1 MIDPSR
7 PVTLKNLIRS
17 LVNGVLGFFTPIVW
31 MILGSILIVLILR
44 SLCLLQGLE
53 LQTTDHYFQLR
64 SAEAIDDRI
73 VIIEVTKAD
82 LQRNEPWPPSDAR
95 LAQLIVRL
103 NAWEPRAIGINLH
116 RDLPVPPGSAA
127 FNSLL
132 TETSTIISAEQL
144 ADGMFGSGIESHAL
158 IPPPAAAP
166 EDQVGFNNNILDD
179 DQKVR
184 RAFLYWKN
192 EGGTVKESFALKL
205 SKLYLAQ
212 SKIYAQPSSDRPSDL
227 QLGKGVFRQVQ
238 PDTGAYVRADAG
250 AYQILVNFRG
260 GKTGNPPFRTFSM
273 QMVLSGDVTPESVR
287 DRIVL
292 IGATAENLNDFA
304 ATPYT
309 RQQPYQSKNSISG
322 SSTGSLYGGSTWISG
337 VALQAQFVSQIISA
351 ALDGRLMFQSWP
363 EGVEIAWIGLWV
375 WLGVLLCWRLRGP
388 KRSLLGM
395 IGLAIGVTLS
405 GYGLFLLG
413 WLVPV
418 VAPMVGL
425 ALAWALVMMV
435 RAHTEEELAR
445 SMEFLNRIINTI
457 PDPIFVKDNQNR
469 WVVLNE
475 AYARFVGASLQEL
488 IGKTV
493 HDVFP
498 KPEADLFLTR
508 DEETFLQQREREDEE
523 VLTDLFGEVHYI
535 STKRSLHRD
544 SGGNVF
550 LVGVIRDITQRK
562 TREDATE
569 QARRE
574 LADSNE
580 ELRKS
585 QARLHY
591 LANHD
596 SLTGL
601 PNRSFFETQLQE
613 AIDWSD
619 QSDRMI
625 ALFFIDLDGFKQVND
640 TFGHGVGDRLLQS
653 VAKRLVSC
661 LRASDTVARLGGD
674 EFTVILPG
682 ALRLPEIERV
692 ATKVIET
699 LTQPFTF
706 DGQTMTI
713 SGSIGISLYPHPCQT
728 LTELVETADAA
739 MYEAKQAGKNQYVVW
754 RIEN

>member
-1 MIDPSR
+1 M
-7 PVTLKNLIRS
+7 T
-17 LVNGVLGFFTPIVW
+17 
-31 MILGSILIVLILR
+31 LGSILIVLTLR
-44 SLCLLQGLE
+44 SFCLLQGLE
-53 LQTTDHYFQLR
+53 LQTMDHYFQLR
-64 SAEAIDDRI
+64 SAEAMDDRVVI
-73 VIIEVTKAD
+73 VEVTKAN
-82 LQRNEPWPPSDAR
+82 LQLNEPWPPSDAR
-95 LAQLIVRL
+95 LAQLLERL
-103 NAWEPRAIGINLH
+103 NAWKPRAIGINLH
-116 RDLPVPPGSAA
+116 RDLPVPPGSIA
-127 FNSLL
+127 FNNLL
-132 TETSTIISAEQL
+132 TDTPTIISAEQL
-144 ADGMFGSGIESHAL
+144 ADGMFGMGSHPL
-158 IPPPAAAP
+158 IPPPSAAP
-166 EDQVGFNNNILDD
+166 EGRVGFNNNILDE

-212 SKIYAQPSSDRPSDL
+212 NQIYAQPSSDRPSDL
-227 QLGKGVFRQVQ
+227 QLGRGIFRQIQ

-260 GKTGNPPFRTFSM
+260 GKTPFQTFSM
-273 QMVLSGDVTPESVR
+273 QAILSGDVAPEAVR

-292 IGATAENLNDFA
+292 IGANAETQNDFA

-309 RQQPYQSKNSISG
+309 RQQPYQPK
-322 SSTGSLYGGSTWISG
+322 SSRTWSSTWISG
-337 VALQAQFVSQIISA
+337 VALQAQFVSQIVSA

-363 EGVEIAWIGLWV
+363 EGVEIVWIGLWA
-375 WLGVLLCWRLRGP
+375 WIGVRLCWRLRGP
-388 KRSLLGM
+388 KRSLCGM
-395 IGLAIGVTLS
+395 IGLAIGVSLG

-425 ALAWALVMMV
+425 AVAWALVMMV

-508 DEETFLQQREREDEE
+508 DEETFLQQQEREDEE

-550 LVGVIRDITQRK
+550 LVGVIRDMTQRK
-562 TREDATE
+562 TREDAAE

-585 QARLHY
+585 QSRLHY

-596 SLTGL
+596 PLTGL
-601 PNRSFFETQLQE
+601 PNRSLFETKLQE
-613 AIDWSD
+613 AIDWSN

-625 ALFFIDLDGFKQVND
+625 TLFFIDLDGFKQIND
-640 TFGHGVGDRLLQS
+640 TFGHGVGDQLLQS

-682 ALRLPEIERV
+682 ALRLLEIERV
-692 ATKVIET
+692 AAKVIKT

-713 SGSIGISLYPHPCQT
+713 SGSIGISLYPNPCHT

-739 MYEAKQAGKNQYVVW
+739 MYEAKQAGKNQYVIR

>member
-1 MIDPSR
+1 MLVIDFSR
-7 PVTLKNLIRS
+7 PFFTVKNLARS
-17 LVNGVLGFFTPIVW
+17 LMNGVLNFFTPIIW
-31 MILGSILIVLILR
+31 MTLGSILVVLILR

-53 LQTTDHYFQLR
+53 LQTTDHYFQVR
-64 SAEAIDDRI
+64 SAEAMDDRVVI
-73 VIIEVTKAD
+73 VEVTKAD

-95 LAQLIVRL
+95 LAQLLERL
-103 NAWEPRAIGINLH
+103 NAWKPRAIGINLH
-116 RDLPVPPGSAA
+116 RDLPVPPGSIA
-127 FNSLL
+127 FNNLL
-132 TETSTIISAEQL
+132 TDTPTIISAEQL
-144 ADGMFGSGIESHAL
+144 ADGMFMGRGSQAL
-158 IPPPAAAP
+158 IPPPSAVP
-166 EDQVGFNNNILDD
+166 ESRVGFNNNILDD

-192 EGGTVKESFALKL
+192 EGGTVRESFALKL
-205 SKLYLAQ
+205 AKLYLAQ
-212 SKIYAQPSSDRPSDL
+212 NQIYAQPSSNRPSDL
-227 QLGKGVFRQVQ
+227 RLGQGIFRQIQ
-238 PDTGAYVRADAG
+238 SDTGAYVRADAG
-250 AYQILVNFRG
+250 AYQVLVNFRG
-260 GKTGNPPFRTFSM
+260 GKKPFQTFSM
-273 QMVLSGDVTPESVR
+273 QAILSGEVAPEAIR

-309 RQQPYQSKNSISG
+309 RQQAYQPKLDPSPDQPKVSN
-322 SSTGSLYGGSTWISG
+322 TWVSG
-337 VALQAQFVSQIISA
+337 VVLQAQFVSQIVSA

-363 EGVEIAWIGLWV
+363 EGVEIVWIGLWA
-375 WLGVLLCWRLRGP
+375 WIGVRLCWRLRGP
-388 KRSLLGM
+388 KRSLAGM
-395 IGLAIGVTLS
+395 IVLAMGVALS

-425 ALAWALVMMV
+425 LVAWALVMMV

-457 PDPIFVKDNQNR
+457 PDPIFVKDTQNR
-469 WVVLNE
+469 WVILNE

-596 SLTGL
+596 PLTGL
-601 PNRSFFETQLQE
+601 PNRSFFEAKLQE

-619 QSDRMI
+619 QSDRMV
-625 ALFFIDLDGFKQVND
+625 ALFFIDLDGFKQIND
-640 TFGHGVGDRLLQS
+640 TFGHGVGDQLLQS

-682 ALRLPEIERV
+682 ALRLSEIERV
-692 ATKVIET
+692 AAKVIET

-713 SGSIGISLYPHPCQT
+713 SGSIGISLYPNPCRT
-728 LTELVETADAA
+728 LTQLVETADEA
-739 MYEAKQAGKNQYVVW
+739 MYEAKQAGKNQYVIR

>member
-1 MIDPSR
+1 MIDSSR
-7 PVTLKNLIRS
+7 PFTFKNLARS
-17 LVNGVLGFFTPIVW
+17 LIKGVLNFFTPIVW
-31 MILGSILIVLILR
+31 MTLGSILIVLILR

-64 SAEAIDDRI
+64 SAEAMDDRVVI
-73 VIIEVTKAD
+73 VEVTKAD

-95 LAQLIVRL
+95 LAQLLDRL
-103 NAWEPRAIGINLH
+103 NAWKPRAIGINLH
-116 RDLPVPPGSAA
+116 RDLPVPPGSIA
-127 FNSLL
+127 FNNLL
-132 TETSTIISAEQL
+132 TDTPTLISAEQL
-144 ADGMFGSGIESHAL
+144 ADEMFGMGSHPL
-158 IPPPAAAP
+158 IPPPSAAP
-166 EDQVGFNNNILDD
+166 ESRVGFNNNILDG

-212 SKIYAQPSSDRPSDL
+212 NQIYAQPSSDRPSDL
-227 QLGKGVFRQVQ
+227 QLGRGIFRQIQ

-260 GKTGNPPFRTFSM
+260 GKTPFQTFSM
-273 QMVLSGDVTPESVR
+273 QAVLSGDVAPESIR

-292 IGATAENLNDFA
+292 IGATAETQNDFA

-309 RQQPYQSKNSISG
+309 RQQPYQPK
-322 SSTGSLYGGSTWISG
+322 SSRTWSSTWISG
-337 VALQAQFVSQIISA
+337 VALQAQFVSQIVSA

-363 EGVEIAWIGLWV
+363 EGVEIVWIGLWA
-375 WLGVLLCWRLRGP
+375 WIGVRLCWRLRGP
-388 KRSLLGM
+388 KRSLCGMMGLVLGV
-395 IGLAIGVTLS
+395 IGC
-405 GYGLFLLG
+405 GYSLFLLG

-418 VAPMVGL
+418 VAPIVGL
-425 ALAWALVMMV
+425 GVAWALVMMV
-435 RAHTEEELAR
+435 RAHTEEELVR

-457 PDPIFVKDNQNR
+457 PDPIFVKDSQNR

-475 AYARFVGASLQEL
+475 AYARFVGTSLQEL
-488 IGKTV
+488 TGKTV

-535 STKRSLHRD
+535 STKRSLHQD
-544 SGGNVF
+544 SGGNAF
-550 LVGVIRDITQRK
+550 LVGVIRDMTQRK
-562 TREDATE
+562 TREEAIE

-585 QARLHY
+585 QSRLHY

-596 SLTGL
+596 PLTGL
-601 PNRSFFETQLQE
+601 PNRSLFETKLQE

-625 ALFFIDLDGFKQVND
+625 TLFFIDLDGFKQIND
-640 TFGHGVGDRLLQS
+640 TFGHGVGDQLLQS

-682 ALRLPEIERV
+682 ALRLLEIERV
-692 ATKVIET
+692 AAKVIKT

-713 SGSIGISLYPHPCQT
+713 SGSIGISLYPNPCHT

-739 MYEAKQAGKNQYVVW
+739 MYEAKQAGKNQYVIR

>member
-1 MIDPSR
+1 M
-7 PVTLKNLIRS
+7 K
-17 LVNGVLGFFTPIVW
+17 GVLNFFTPIVW
-31 MILGSILIVLILR
+31 MTLGSILVALTLR

-53 LQTTDHYFQLR
+53 LQTTDHYFQVR
-64 SAEAIDDRI
+64 SAEAMDDRVVI
-73 VIIEVTKAD
+73 VEVTKTD

-95 LAQLIVRL
+95 LAQLLERL
-103 NAWEPRAIGINLH
+103 NTMKPSAIGLNLY
-116 RDLPVPPGSAA
+116 RDLPVPPGSIA
-127 FNSLL
+127 FNTLL
-132 TETSTIISAEQL
+132 TDTPTIISAEQL
-144 ADGMFGSGIESHAL
+144 ADGIFGMGSHAL
-158 IPPPAAAP
+158 IPPPSAAP
-166 EDQVGFNNNILDD
+166 DDRVGFNNNILDE

-192 EGGTVKESFALKL
+192 EDGTVKESFALKL

-212 SKIYAQPSSDRPSDL
+212 KQIYAQPSSDRPSDL
-227 QLGKGVFRQVQ
+227 QLGRGIFRQIQ
-238 PDTGAYVRADAG
+238 PDTGAYIRADAG

-260 GKTGNPPFRTFSM
+260 GKKPFQTLSM
-273 QMVLSGDVTPESVR
+273 QAILSGDVTAESIR
-287 DRIVL
+287 DRIIL
-292 IGATAENLNDFA
+292 IGSTAENLNDFA

-309 RQQPYQSKNSISG
+309 RQQPYQTKSR
-322 SSTGSLYGGSTWISG
+322 STWISG

-351 ALDGRLMFQSWP
+351 ALDGRLMFRSWP
-363 EGVEIAWIGLWV
+363 EGVEIAWIGLWS
-375 WLGVLLCWRLRGP
+375 WMGVLLCWRHRGP
-388 KRSLLGM
+388 KRSIAVI
-395 IGLAIGVTLS
+395 IGLALGVMGC

-413 WLVPV
+413 WLIPV

-425 ALAWALVMMV
+425 WVAWALVMMV

-498 KPEADLFLTR
+498 KAEADLFLTR

-535 STKRSLHRD
+535 STKRSLHQD

-550 LVGVIRDITQRK
+550 LVGVIRDMTQRK

-591 LANHD
+591 LATHD
-596 SLTGL
+596 PLTGL
-601 PNRSFFETQLQE
+601 PNRSLFETKLQE

-625 ALFFIDLDGFKQVND
+625 ALFFIDLDGFKQIND

-682 ALRLPEIERV
+682 ALRPLEIERV
-692 ATKVIET
+692 AAKVIKT

-713 SGSIGISLYPHPCQT
+713 SGSIGISLYPNPCHT

-739 MYEAKQAGKNQYVVW
+739 MYEAKQAGKNQYVVR

>member
-1 MIDPSR
+1 M
-7 PVTLKNLIRS
+7 T
-17 LVNGVLGFFTPIVW
+17 
-31 MILGSILIVLILR
+31 LGSILIVLILR

-64 SAEAIDDRI
+64 SAEAMDDRVVI
-73 VIIEVTKAD
+73 VEVTKAD
-82 LQRNEPWPPSDAR
+82 LQLNEPWPPSDAR
-95 LAQLIVRL
+95 LAQLLERL
-103 NAWEPRAIGINLH
+103 NAWKPRAIGINLH
-116 RDLPVPPGSAA
+116 RDLPVPPGSIA
-127 FNSLL
+127 FNNIL
-132 TETSTIISAEQL
+132 TDTPTIISAEQL
-144 ADGMFGSGIESHAL
+144 ADGMFGMGSHPL
-158 IPPPAAAP
+158 IPPPSAAP
-166 EDQVGFNNNILDD
+166 ENRVGFNNNILDG

-212 SKIYAQPSSDRPSDL
+212 NQIYAQPSSDRPSDL
-227 QLGKGVFRQVQ
+227 QLGRGIFRQIQ

-260 GKTGNPPFRTFSM
+260 GKNPFQTFSM
-273 QMVLSGDVTPESVR
+273 QAVLSGDVAPESIR

-292 IGATAENLNDFA
+292 IGATAETQNDFA

-309 RQQPYQSKNSISG
+309 RQQPYQPKSRRTWS
-322 SSTGSLYGGSTWISG
+322 STWISG
-337 VALQAQFVSQIISA
+337 VALQAQFVSQIVSA

-363 EGVEIAWIGLWV
+363 EGMEIAWIGLWSWSSV
-375 WLGVLLCWRLRGP
+375 HLCWRLRGP
-388 KRSLLGM
+388 KRSLCGMTGLVLGV
-395 IGLAIGVTLS
+395 IGC

-418 VAPMVGL
+418 VAPIVGL
-425 ALAWALVMMV
+425 GVAWALVMMV
-435 RAHTEEELAR
+435 RVHTEEELAR

-457 PDPIFVKDNQNR
+457 PDPIFVKDSQNR

-488 IGKTV
+488 TGKTV

-535 STKRSLHRD
+535 STKRSLHQD
-544 SGGNVF
+544 SGGNAF
-550 LVGVIRDITQRK
+550 LVGVIRDMTQRK
-562 TREDATE
+562 TREEAIE

-585 QARLHY
+585 QSRLHY

-596 SLTGL
+596 PLTGL
-601 PNRSFFETQLQE
+601 PNRSLFETKLQE

-625 ALFFIDLDGFKQVND
+625 TLFFIDLDGFKQIND
-640 TFGHGVGDRLLQS
+640 TFGHGVGDQLLQS

-682 ALRLPEIERV
+682 ALRLLEIERV
-692 ATKVIET
+692 AAKVIKT

-713 SGSIGISLYPHPCQT
+713 SGSIGISLYPNPCHT

-739 MYEAKQAGKNQYVVW
+739 MYEAKQAGKNQYVIR

>member
-1 MIDPSR
+1 M
-7 PVTLKNLIRS
+7 T
-17 LVNGVLGFFTPIVW
+17 
-31 MILGSILIVLILR
+31 LGSILIVLILR

-64 SAEAIDDRI
+64 SAEAMDDRVVI
-73 VIIEVTKAD
+73 VEVTKAD
-82 LQRNEPWPPSDAR
+82 LQRNEPWPSSDAR
-95 LAQLIVRL
+95 LAQLLERL
-103 NAWEPRAIGINLH
+103 NAWKPRAIGINLH
-116 RDLPVPPGSAA
+116 RDLPVPPGSIA
-127 FNSLL
+127 FNNLL
-132 TETSTIISAEQL
+132 TDTPTIISAEQL
-144 ADGMFGSGIESHAL
+144 ADGMFGMGSGSHAL
-158 IPPPAAAP
+158 IPPPSAAP
-166 EDQVGFNNNILDD
+166 ESRVGFNNSILDE

-212 SKIYAQPSSDRPSDL
+212 NQIYAQPSSDRPSDL
-227 QLGKGVFRQVQ
+227 QLGRGIFRQIQ
-238 PDTGAYVRADAG
+238 PDTGAYVRADAS

-260 GKTGNPPFRTFSM
+260 GKNPFQTFSM
-273 QMVLSGDVTPESVR
+273 QAVLSGDVAPESIR

-292 IGATAENLNDFA
+292 IGATAETQNDFA

-309 RQQPYQSKNSISG
+309 RQQPYQPK
-322 SSTGSLYGGSTWISG
+322 SSRTWSSTWISG
-337 VALQAQFVSQIISA
+337 VALQAQFVSQIVSA

-363 EGVEIAWIGLWV
+363 EGVEIVWIGLWA
-375 WLGVLLCWRLRGP
+375 WIGVRLCWRLRGP
-388 KRSLLGM
+388 ERSLCGM
-395 IGLAIGVTLS
+395 IGLAIGVSLG

-425 ALAWALVMMV
+425 VVAWALVMMV

-457 PDPIFVKDNQNR
+457 PDPIFVKDSQNR

-488 IGKTV
+488 TGKTV

-498 KPEADLFLTR
+498 KAEADLFLTR

-535 STKRSLHRD
+535 STKRSLHQD

-550 LVGVIRDITQRK
+550 LVGVIRDMTQRK
-562 TREDATE
+562 TREEAIE
-569 QARRE
+569 KARRE

-585 QARLHY
+585 QSRLHY

-596 SLTGL
+596 PLTGL
-601 PNRSFFETQLQE
+601 PNRSLFETKLQE
-613 AIDWSD
+613 AIDWSN

-625 ALFFIDLDGFKQVND
+625 TLFFIDLDGFKQIND
-640 TFGHGVGDRLLQS
+640 TFGHGVGDQLLQS

-682 ALRLPEIERV
+682 ALRLLEIERV
-692 ATKVIET
+692 AAKVIKT

-706 DGQTMTI
+706 DGHTMTI
-713 SGSIGISLYPHPCQT
+713 SGSIGISLYPNPCHT

-739 MYEAKQAGKNQYVVW
+739 MYEAKQAGKNQYVIR

>member
-1 MIDPSR
+1 M
-7 PVTLKNLIRS
+7 T
-17 LVNGVLGFFTPIVW
+17 
-31 MILGSILIVLILR
+31 LGSILIVLILR

-64 SAEAIDDRI
+64 SAEAMDDRVVI
-73 VIIEVTKAD
+73 VEVTKAN
-82 LQRNEPWPPSDAR
+82 LQLNEPWPPSDAR
-95 LAQLIVRL
+95 LAQLLERL
-103 NAWEPRAIGINLH
+103 NAWKPRAIGINLH
-116 RDLPVPPGSAA
+116 RDLPVPPGSIA
-127 FNSLL
+127 FNNLL
-132 TETSTIISAEQL
+132 TDTPTIISAEQL
-144 ADGMFGSGIESHAL
+144 ADGMFGMGSNPL
-158 IPPPAAAP
+158 IPPPSAAP
-166 EDQVGFNNNILDD
+166 ESRVGFNNNILDE

-212 SKIYAQPSSDRPSDL
+212 NQIYAQPSINRPSDL
-227 QLGKGVFRQVQ
+227 QLGRGIFRQIQ

-260 GKTGNPPFRTFSM
+260 GKTPFQTFSM
-273 QMVLSGDVTPESVR
+273 QAILSGDVAPEAVR

-292 IGATAENLNDFA
+292 IGATAETQNDFA

-309 RQQPYQSKNSISG
+309 RQQPYQPK
-322 SSTGSLYGGSTWISG
+322 SSRTWSSTWISG
-337 VALQAQFVSQIISA
+337 VALQAQFVSQIVSA

-363 EGVEIAWIGLWV
+363 EGVEIVWIGLWA
-375 WLGVLLCWRLRGP
+375 WIGVRLCWRLRGRP
-388 KRSLLGM
+388 KRSLCGM
-395 IGLAIGVTLS
+395 IGLAIGVSLG

-425 ALAWALVMMV
+425 LVAWALVMMV

-550 LVGVIRDITQRK
+550 LVGVIRDMTQRK

-585 QARLHY
+585 QSRLHY
-591 LANHD
+591 LAHHD
-596 SLTGL
+596 PLTGL
-601 PNRSFFETQLQE
+601 PNRSLFETKLQE

-625 ALFFIDLDGFKQVND
+625 ALFFIDLDGFKQIND
-640 TFGHGVGDRLLQS
+640 TFGHGVGDQLLQS

-682 ALRLPEIERV
+682 ALRPLEIERI
-692 ATKVIET
+692 AAKVIKT
-699 LTQPFTF
+699 LAQPFTF
-706 DGQTMTI
+706 DGQTMAI
-713 SGSIGISLYPHPCQT
+713 SGSIGISLYPNPCHT

-739 MYEAKQAGKNQYVVW
+739 MYEAKQAGKNQYVVR
-754 RIEN
+754 RI